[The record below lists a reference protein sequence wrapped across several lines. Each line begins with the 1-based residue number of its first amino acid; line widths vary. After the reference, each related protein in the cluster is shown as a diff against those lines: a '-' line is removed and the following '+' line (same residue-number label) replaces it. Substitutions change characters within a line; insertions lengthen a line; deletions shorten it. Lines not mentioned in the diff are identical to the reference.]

1 MFRMEKVD
9 GELFLSENSPRYVCW
24 AQVAVMDNRKND
36 AQTEN
41 MSMYFDVDSADME
54 IAKIFMKTIIHEVG
68 YSYCGIIGEP
78 VIREYSPDM
87 YEMFVH
93 GKDVAA

>member
-9 GELFLSENSPRYVCW
+9 GELFLSENGPRYVCW

-41 MSMYFDVDSADME
+41 MSMYFEIDSVDIE
-54 IAKIFMKTIIHEVG
+54 KAKIIMKTIIREIG
-68 YSYCGIIGEP
+68 YSYCGIIGEL
-78 VIREYSPDM
+78 VIREYFPDM
-87 YEMFVH
+87 SEMFVH
-93 GKDVAA
+93 GKDVTA